1 MAGAPARRARTAA
14 GKEGKAPMIHALRF
28 VLVIGA
34 IVLVVVVDLAALV
47 GWVRRRWRASER
59 RE

>member
-1 MAGAPARRARTAA
+1 
-14 GKEGKAPMIHALRF
+14 MIHALLF

-34 IVLVVVVDLAALV
+34 IVLVVVVNLAALV